1 MIEPNAKR
9 AGLPV
14 RFAATK
20 LIEKDPLIEKAL
32 NRQNGVKKGGRPEMK
47 EILSYIQAHYSDY
60 DFSVKQ
66 VAEYAN
72 MSLSAFSQY
81 FRAQCGVTVIDYVL
95 NRRIDAAKEKL
106 AGTDMLISEIVFS
119 IGYVS
124 VPSFVNKFKR
134 VTGMTPGEYRE
145 QARTRNSSED

>member
-1 MIEPNAKR
+1 ME
-9 AGLPV
+9 
-14 RFAATK
+14 
-20 LIEKDPLIEKAL
+20 D
-32 NRQNGVKKGGRPEMK
+32 
-47 EILSYIQAHYSDY
+47 ILSYIHAHYSDY

-81 FRAQCGVTVIDYVL
+81 FRAQRGMTVIDYVL
-95 NRRIDAAKEKL
+95 NQRIDAAKDKL
-106 AGTDMLISEIVFS
+106 AGTDMLISEIVFA
-119 IGYVS
+119 IVYVS

-145 QARTRNSSED
+145 QSRARE

>member
-1 MIEPNAKR
+1 ME
-9 AGLPV
+9 
-14 RFAATK
+14 
-20 LIEKDPLIEKAL
+20 
-32 NRQNGVKKGGRPEMK
+32 
-47 EILSYIQAHYSDY
+47 EILGYIQAHYSDY

-81 FRAQCGVTVIDYVL
+81 FRTQCGMTVIDYVL
-95 NRRIDAAKEKL
+95 NRRINAAKEKL
-106 AGTDMLISEIVFS
+106 ADSDMLISEIVFA

-145 QARTRNSSED
+145 QARARKTVEE